1 MVGGEV
7 FGEGRGDRCDPG
19 GEAYL
24 ADGGG
29 QRQRST
35 LATGR
40 SGGRSARN
48 EPDFV
53 RRARDVTGTLTVT
66 EPKRR
71 AVARSAQ
78 VCARPG
84 NHAPEPQ
91 SNSTVTAHSRITL
104 DSGAY
109 LQAQPRGG
117 EADTAGAGER
127 SALFSLPFKDLQRL
141 QAIRIPKCC
150 SFSQP
155 IHPLGHFIV
164 SSTVVKIQFVTSTSV
179 STSSSSC
186 E

>member
-53 RRARDVTGTLTVT
+53 RRAREVTGTLTVT

-71 AVARSAQ
+71 AVACSAQ
-78 VCARPG
+78 VCARRG
-84 NHAPEPQ
+84 THAPEPQ
-91 SNSTVTAHSRITL
+91 TRSTVTAHSRITP

-109 LQAQPRGG
+109 LSAQAPRGDGG
-117 EADTAGAGER
+117 ESVFAQC
-127 SALFSLPFKDLQRL
+127 P
-141 QAIRIPKCC
+141 
-150 SFSQP
+150 
-155 IHPLGHFIV
+155 
-164 SSTVVKIQFVTSTSV
+164 VTM
-179 STSSSSC
+179 
-186 E
+186 

>member
-53 RRARDVTGTLTVT
+53 RRAREVTGTLTVT
-66 EPKRR
+66 EPKRGR
-71 AVARSAQ
+71 LPAAPRYVPDPAP
-78 VCARPG
+78 RPRTTEALHRHG
-84 NHAPEPQ
+84 TLPNHAGF
-91 SNSTVTAHSRITL
+91 R
-104 DSGAY
+104 
-109 LQAQPRGG
+109 
-117 EADTAGAGER
+117 
-127 SALFSLPFKDLQRL
+127 
-141 QAIRIPKCC
+141 RIP
-150 SFSQP
+150 
-155 IHPLGHFIV
+155 V
-164 SSTVVKIQFVTSTSV
+164 SSGTGGGAWRRIERRMNGRGLSCAFFLRFCPVGFELSAYPSTPEHQDSQIKHL
-179 STSSSSC
+179 S
-186 E
+186 

>member
-53 RRARDVTGTLTVT
+53 RRAREVTGTLTVT

-71 AVARSAQ
+71 AVACSAQ

-84 NHAPEPQ
+84 TTPRNHGPAPPSRRTPESRWTQ
-91 SNSTVTAHSRITL
+91 AHTCKLSHC
-104 DSGAY
+104 GAWSFAAP
-109 LQAQPRGG
+109 QAQRFARIDLNEHLLERIFLTDAVESTTRLLSRGLSH
-117 EADTAGAGER
+117 EE
-127 SALFSLPFKDLQRL
+127 K
-141 QAIRIPKCC
+141 
-150 SFSQP
+150 SFQP
-155 IHPLGHFIV
+155 
-164 SSTVVKIQFVTSTSV
+164 
-179 STSSSSC
+179 
-186 E
+186 